1 MIKIHKFLFIFIAF
15 ILSLLPSY
23 SYSSTLGSIRISLI
37 EGDVQIKP
45 EDTSVWVPA
54 SINTPLLEGDELW
67 VPGGGLVELQLK
79 DGSYVRLN
87 ENSSLQILRID
98 ENSFQF
104 YLTTG
109 HAYMNF
115 IGLRD
120 SLLQLDTPVSSIRA
134 YDRSKFRIDVS
145 DDGYTRISV
154 LDGAVYAESRNGRT
168 MVDAG
173 KNLSIG
179 EDLFAELSP
188 LGPSDEWE
196 RWNRERDSR
205 LVVGRYSHRYLPDD
219 LDAYAY
225 DFDENG
231 KWLYT
236 RDYGYV
242 WTPTVVVSA
251 GWAPYRI
258 GRWVW
263 MGSDYVWVSYEP
275 WGWAPYHYGRWAYI
289 VSTGW
294 VWVPPVRGAVYWGPG
309 FVGWVYTSSYVSWV
323 PLAPGDT
330 YYGYGYYGPNSVNI
344 ININI
349 NNIVIKRG
357 YRNVYVNNAVT
368 VINHDTFMRG
378 KYLYERPGK
387 NPFLTNR
394 INIGRPRIQPEK
406 SAFMPI
412 IKEIP
417 KPHLPPQSI
426 HNIQVWELKK
436 ERPLAK
442 QKNASV
448 MRPTSPQKTMP
459 LKTLKEPGGLK
470 TGAYRERE
478 STRNIQIQQGKPTF
492 VPQRQIQP
500 SEKQKSERIIIERQR
515 KTMEPPLEKK
525 PARSVEP
532 PGKGTSTVKGKKQ
545 IQHNEKQISLEG
557 VTKERQ
563 RKLKE
568 PLMEKQQGKA
578 PESTNARSIH
588 KPTERVPQ
596 KKDTHQENKK
606 NKKDSDKKQ

>member
-1 MIKIHKFLFIFIAF
+1 MVKIHKFLFIFIAF
-15 ILSLLPSY
+15 ILSLLPAY

-98 ENSFQF
+98 GNSFQF

-115 IGLRD
+115 RGLRNG
-120 SLLQLDTPVSSIRA
+120 LLQMDTPVSSIRA

-145 DDGYTRISV
+145 DDGYTGISV

-179 EDLFAELSP
+179 KDLFAEISP

-205 LVVGRYSHRYLPDD
+205 LVVGRYSQRYLPDD

-309 FVGWVYTSSYVSWV
+309 FVGWVYTSSYVAWV

-344 ININI
+344 ININV

-378 KYLYERPGK
+378 KYLHERPGK

-394 INIGRPRIQPEK
+394 INIGRPRIKPEK

-426 HNIQVWELKK
+426 HNIQVRGLKR

-448 MRPTSPQKTMP
+448 MRPASQQKTMP
-459 LKTLKEPGGLK
+459 LKTLKEPRGLK
-470 TGAYRERE
+470 SGAYRERE
-478 STRNIQIQQGKPTF
+478 STRDIQIQQGKPKF

-500 SEKQKSERIIIERQR
+500 SEKQKSERMIIERQR

-532 PGKGTSTVKGKKQ
+532 QGKGTSDVKSSRQ
-545 IQHNEKQISLEG
+545 IQNNARQQSLER
-557 VTKERQ
+557 VTNERQ

-568 PLMEKQQGKA
+568 PFMEKQQGKI
-578 PESTNARSIH
+578 PESTNTRSIH
-588 KPTERVPQ
+588 KPSERVPQ
-596 KKDTHQENKK
+596 KKDTHQKNKK
-606 NKKDSDKKQ
+606 NKKDSDKEQ